1 MFLQFLH
8 KHHHFL
14 FIWTCFFFHSDS
26 DSTRTKKKSHN
37 WKQINFKCHER
48 GRICTN
54 LFTKNI
60 SMNMHTRTARV
71 ANTSA
76 GITHWITT
84 TRFFD
89 GCRCVFQIL
98 CPQQLKKRKK
108 ERKSQKQNVNSLIH
122 KTAESRHYRYRV
134 WMVSIVWFCYLNTLC
149 LRTALSN
156 WFLHN
161 IRTYV
166 RTHIPSAAYCAQP
179 HAEKERAKNCR
190 THTHTFSKHSVCSD
204 ALSVKNHC
212 EWKAE

>member
-1 MFLQFLH
+1 MNL
-8 KHHHFL
+8 FL
-14 FIWTCFFFHSDS
+14 FSFRFWFYTHE
-26 DSTRTKKKSHN
+26 KKSHN

-60 SMNMHTRTARV
+60 SMNMHTRTACV

-98 CPQQLKKRKK
+98 CPKQLKKREK
-108 ERKSQKQNVNSLIH
+108 EKKSQKQNVNSPIH
-122 KTAESRHYRYRV
+122 KTAKSRHYRYRV

-161 IRTYV
+161 IRTYA
-166 RTHIPSAAYCAQP
+166 RTHIPSAAYCAQTTAFRKRKSKKLS
-179 HAEKERAKNCR
+179 H
-190 THTHTFSKHSVCSD
+190 THTHSVNIQCVVT
-204 ALSVKNHC
+204 LC
-212 EWKAE
+212 P